1 MLLPDIHDPRR
12 VLDWT
17 AVLISIPVLV
27 GTLEDLVRYR
37 VLSDDGLMSWKVA
50 RLGHTVTAGGRFGA
64 LADAFLSHSRYRYT
78 LLARLCA
85 VFVLAV
91 PGLPPGARAALFL
104 FMAVSLAADILRS
117 IYGHSGAQQM
127 MICVCAAL
135 AFANAVPDGHVVQ
148 HMSLWFIALQ
158 SVLAYVTSGWAKL
171 GSAVWRNGEGL
182 VGIMR
187 TSIYGH
193 PGVYRLLAQRPWLAR
208 VASWSTFLFESS
220 FFVVL
225 VAGQV
230 EVTLAFLAVAALFHL
245 TVAVVMGLNLFLWAF
260 VATYPALLFCT

>member
-1 MLLPDIHDPRR
+1 MDIHDPRR

-37 VLSDDGLMSWKVA
+37 VLSDDGLMSWKVS
-50 RLGHTVTAGGRFGA
+50 RLGHTVTADGRLGA
-64 LADAFLSHSRYRYT
+64 LADAVLSHARYRYL

-85 VFVLAV
+85 AAAAV
-91 PGLPPGARAALFL
+91 IPGLPGGMRSALF
-104 FMAVSLAADILRS
+104 FFITASLAADIVRS
-117 IYGHSGAQQM
+117 LYGHSGAQQM

-135 AFANAVPDGHVVQ
+135 GFANAVPDGHVVQ
-148 HMSLWFIALQ
+148 HMSLWFVALQ
-158 SVLAYVTSGWAKL
+158 AVLAYVTSGWAKL

-193 PGVYRLLAQRPWLAR
+193 PGVHRLLARRPSLAL
-208 VASWSTFLFESS
+208 VASWGTILFESS
-220 FFVVL
+220 FFFVL
-225 VAGQV
+225 AAGQP
-230 EVTLAFLAVAALFHL
+230 EVTVAFLAVAALFHV
-245 TVAVVMGLNLFLWAF
+245 TVAAVMGLNLFLWSF
-260 VATYPALLFCT
+260 VATYPAILFCT